1 MKHNKIYLSMAALVL
16 VCAMT
21 AGCSSDDNLAKIE
34 VTQPEI
40 DNGNQTAVYTITV
53 NLDEGNG
60 TRAVDPSTG
69 VKTFAEGDQIALIY
83 KDNSTNQL
91 AKLVSNALTDA
102 DIASGNKSAT
112 FSFNSTPIPVADS
125 KVRYIYPASM
135 AATTLPSGDDVNA
148 YNDGTVDYSALGTQ
162 DGTAASLANVDL
174 GIYDGTASG
183 TVLPSSF
190 TLVNPLTIGAFT
202 VKNSATGDDISST
215 VTNLTIDDGT
225 NTYTVNRTAAEG
237 PIYVAMKPITSIQT
251 VTVKVITDNNKYIKS
266 VTGNTLAKNTMYP
279 INVSMTARYPLA
291 ANDTSLSTEDIGKVL
306 AADGKI
312 YADAASANTNGGG
325 ACAVIAYVGSVPN
338 YFDKFL
344 AIALTDVDNNTHTW
358 ADANTA
364 VGTFANS
371 HGITIGSM
379 TYNTNAVVNTYYDV
393 VDDDWNREVNPQA
406 VYTQSA
412 TRTKAVL
419 KGWRLPSVTD
429 WRYIIQGFGGP
440 SATNPI
446 GVIHD
451 GMYASMTFLNVINTA
466 CGNTEIQGGSYWTS
480 SLNANDVN
488 EEWVYEFDRTN
499 GIYHY
504 DFFVRQTN
512 SLLYHVRAV
521 FAY

>member
-1 MKHNKIYLSMAALVL
+1 MNHNKIYLSMAALVL

-34 VTQPEI
+34 ITQPEI

-53 NLDEGNG
+53 NLDEAGG
-60 TRAVDPSTG
+60 TRALNPTTG
-69 VKTFAEGDQIALIY
+69 VKTFSEDDQIALIY
-83 KDNSTNQL
+83 KDNTTGQL
-91 AKLVSNALTDA
+91 AKLVSNALTTA
-102 DIASGNKSAT
+102 DISNEGKSAT

-135 AATTLPSGDDVNA
+135 ATATMPTGVDAD
-148 YNDGTVDYSALGTQ
+148 NDGTVDYSALANQ
-162 DGTAASLANVDL
+162 NGTAASLANVDL

-183 TVLPSSF
+183 TVLPTSF

-251 VTVKVITDNNKYIKS
+251 VTVKAITDNNKYIKS

-358 ADANTA
+358 ADAHTA

-393 VDDDWNREVNPQA
+393 VDDDWDRFEDPQP

-412 TRTKAVL
+412 TRTNAVL

-446 GVIHD
+446 GVIYD

-466 CGNTEIQGGSYWTS
+466 CGNTEIQRGSYWTS
-480 SLNANDVN
+480 SLYANDEN

-499 GIYHY
+499 GTYHY
-504 DFFVRQTN
+504 DFFVGQTN
-512 SLLYHVRAV
+512 SYSYHVCAV

>member
-1 MKHNKIYLSMAALVL
+1 MAALVL